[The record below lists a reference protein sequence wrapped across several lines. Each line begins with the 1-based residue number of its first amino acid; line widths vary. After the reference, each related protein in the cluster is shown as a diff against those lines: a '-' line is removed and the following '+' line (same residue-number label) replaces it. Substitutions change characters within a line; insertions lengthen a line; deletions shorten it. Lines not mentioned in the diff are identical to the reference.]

1 MRTCSK
7 ALLYG
12 VFAGLCTLL
21 NLGTQKLADTCLGA
35 ASMPQEYRVV
45 LGMLAGTA
53 VGLVTKFILDKLVV
67 FRHHSGSTP
76 ALMGKFALYALFG
89 AVTTAIFWG
98 TELLFVRLWDA
109 EVSRYVGGAIG
120 LTAGYTVKFLLD
132 RRFVFS
138 DTPPR

>member
-1 MRTCSK
+1 MRTSSK

-21 NLGTQKLADTCLGA
+21 NLGTQKLADACLRA
-35 ASMPQEYRVV
+35 APIPREYIVV

-67 FRHHSGSTP
+67 FRHRSGSTP
-76 ALMGKFALYALFG
+76 ALMGSFALYALFG
-89 AVTTAIFWG
+89 ALTTAIFWG
-98 TELLFVRLWDA
+98 TELAFVRLWDA

-120 LTAGYTVKFLLD
+120 LAVGYTIKFLLD

-138 DTPPR
+138 DPSPR